1 MHRRI
6 VLNKSL
12 SPFVAVAIF
21 PAAAAT
27 AAMAGPVLLGSAAN
41 EPDKRF
47 AASTD
52 PRAVPTPR
60 ARRMAN

>member
-6 VLNKSL
+6 VLSKSL

-27 AAMAGPVLLGSAAN
+27 AAMTGPALLGSAAN

-47 AASTD
+47 TARTD
-52 PRAVPTPR
+52 PRAVSPPR
-60 ARRMAN
+60 TRRMAT